1 MKASKKKLIRA
12 IPFIGKKPLQLRS
25 CLVNSIEN
33 DSKFC
38 KLKVVLQ
45 SPCKLN
51 LLFCYKDS
59 LKKKICFGIVYR
71 YMCSNYKLKHMGISN
86 LTGKRLKSVK
96 TSAVSDRL
104 IEQTVA
110 IELHLLEQTLI
121 TLIF

>member
-1 MKASKKKLIRA
+1 MKASKKKLICA

-25 CLVNSIEN
+25 CLVNSTEN

-71 YMCSNYKLKHMGISN
+71 YMCSNY
-86 LTGKRLKSVK
+86 
-96 TSAVSDRL
+96 
-104 IEQTVA
+104 
-110 IELHLLEQTLI
+110 
-121 TLIF
+121 

>member
-1 MKASKKKLIRA
+1 MKASKKKLICA

-25 CLVNSIEN
+25 CLVNSTEN

-59 LKKKICFGIVYR
+59 LTKKICFGIVYR